1 MKTIEEQIFD
11 KVQNI
16 PDKVALISG
25 DTEITYSQLWD
36 YCLCAAEKLKQDYH
50 LKKGD
55 RVILS
60 AAGNIEFVYAYFGVH
75 IAGGICVPIDP
86 DTNQTRFEYIEKSTT
101 PVCVMGLLHNVKKET
116 IPFTDVVNGTSKA
129 TYIAP
134 EQSQVADILFTTGTT
149 GAPKGV
155 ALSYNNLSAAA
166 RNINAFIGNTS
177 SDVELLALPV
187 SHSFGLGRLRCSLSK
202 GATVV
207 MLGTFANVKKFFK
220 EMARCQVTM
229 FAMVPA
235 SWGFIKKMSGKYI
248 GKFADQLKFIEI
260 GSSFMP
266 VEDKELL
273 MSLLPKTRICM
284 HYGSTEAS
292 RSAFMEF
299 HTYKDNLLS
308 IGKAS
313 PNVEIKIF
321 TSHGTPAALGEEGEV
336 CVKGE
341 HVTCSYWNET
351 PERFASDFYDGY
363 FRTGDCGTMDAEGNI
378 YLKSRIKE
386 MINVGGKKVSPMEVE
401 DILNTIPG
409 IKESACIGIPDPGI
423 VLGEVVKAF
432 IVADD
437 NLSDEEIMQQLRPQ
451 LEVYKLPVEI
461 ERINA
466 IPKTGSGKIQRLSL
480 KKK

>member
-11 KVQNI
+11 QVQNI

-116 IPFTDVVNGTSKA
+116 IPFSDVVNGTSKA

-313 PNVEIKIF
+313 PNEEIKIL
-321 TSHGTPAALGEEGEV
+321 TSQGTPAALGEQGEV

>member
-1 MKTIEEQIFD
+1 MKTIEEQTLD
-11 KVQNI
+11 NVKAS

-25 DTEITYSQLWD
+25 ETEVTYSRLWD
-36 YCLCAAEKLKQDYH
+36 YCLKAAAKLKSEYNVQ
-50 LKKGD
+50 KGD

-60 AAGNIEFVYAYFGVH
+60 AASNIEFVYVYFGVH
-75 IAGGICVPIDP
+75 MAGGICVPIDP
-86 DTNQTRFEYIEKSTT
+86 DTNQTRFNYIEKSTK
-101 PVCVMGLLHNVKKET
+101 PVCVMGTLHNVQRET
-116 IPFTDVVNGTSKA
+116 IQFDDVIEGEAKA
-129 TYIAP
+129 EYYAP
-134 EQSQVADILFTTGTT
+134 ETNQVADILFTTGTT

-155 ALSYNNLSAAA
+155 ALSYANLSAAA
-166 RNINAFIGNTS
+166 LNINTFIQNTKE
-177 SDVELLALPV
+177 DVELLALPV
-187 SHSFGLGRLRCSLSK
+187 SHSFGLGRIRCSLSM

-207 MLGTFANVKKFFK
+207 MLGTFANVKKFFG
-220 EMARCQVTM
+220 EMKRCNVSM

-235 SWGFIKKMSGKYI
+235 SWGFIKKMSGKYV

-266 VEDKELL
+266 IEEKQLLMELL
-273 MSLLPKTRICM
+273 PNTRICM

-308 IGKAS
+308 AGHAS
-313 PNVEIKIF
+313 PNTEIKIF
-321 TSHGTPAALGEEGEV
+321 STEGQLLPLGEEGEA
-336 CVKGE
+336 CVKGA
-341 HVTCSYWNET
+341 HVTCGYWNET

-363 FRTGDCGTMDAEGNI
+363 FRTGDCATMDADGNM

-386 MINVGGKKVSPMEVE
+386 MINVGGKKVTPMEVE

-409 IKESACIGIPDPGI
+409 IKESACIGISDPGN

-432 IVADD
+432 IVVEDT
-437 NLSDEEIMQQLRPQ
+437 LTDEDIMKQMRPQ
-451 LEVYKLPVEI
+451 LEVYKLPVVI
-461 ERINA
+461 ERINS

-480 KKK
+480 KTK

>member
-11 KVQNI
+11 QVQNT

-116 IPFTDVVNGTSKA
+116 IPFSDVVNGTSKA
-129 TYIAP
+129 TYIVP

-187 SHSFGLGRLRCSLSK
+187 SHSFGLGRLRCSLSM

-248 GKFADQLKFIEI
+248 VKFADQLKFIEI

-273 MSLLPKTRICM
+273 MTLLPKTRICM

-321 TSHGTPAALGEEGEV
+321 TSQGTPAALGEEGEV

-386 MINVGGKKVSPMEVE
+386 IINVGGKKVSPMEVE

-437 NLSDEEIMQQLRPQ
+437 NLSDEEIIQQLRPQ

>member
-1 MKTIEEQIFD
+1 
-11 KVQNI
+11 
-16 PDKVALISG
+16 
-25 DTEITYSQLWD
+25 
-36 YCLCAAEKLKQDYH
+36 
-50 LKKGD
+50 
-55 RVILS
+55 
-60 AAGNIEFVYAYFGVH
+60 
-75 IAGGICVPIDP
+75 
-86 DTNQTRFEYIEKSTT
+86 
-101 PVCVMGLLHNVKKET
+101 MGSLHNVKKET
-116 IPFTDVVNGTSKA
+116 LPFTDVVNGTSKA
-129 TYIAP
+129 SYVSP
-134 EQSQVADILFTTGTT
+134 DQSQVADILFTTGTT

-155 ALSYNNLSAAA
+155 ALSYNNLSAAV

-266 VEDKELL
+266 VEDKEQL
-273 MSLLPKTRICM
+273 MSLLPNTRICM

-321 TSHGTPAALGEEGEV
+321 TSKGAPAALGEEGEV

-351 PERFASDFYDGY
+351 PERFASDFYEGY
-363 FRTGDCGTMDAEGNI
+363 FRTGDCGTMDAEGNV

-437 NLSDEEIMQQLRPQ
+437 NLSDEDIMQQLRPQ
-451 LEVYKLPVEI
+451 LEVYKLPIEI
-461 ERINA
+461 ERINV
-466 IPKTGSGKIQRLSL
+466 IPKTTSGKIQRLSL

>member
-11 KVQNI
+11 QVQNI

-116 IPFTDVVNGTSKA
+116 IPFSDVVNGTSKA

-166 RNINAFIGNTS
+166 RNINAYIGNTN

-321 TSHGTPAALGEEGEV
+321 TSQGTPAALGEEGEV

-341 HVTCSYWNET
+341 HVTCSSWNET

>member
-116 IPFTDVVNGTSKA
+116 IPFSDVVNGTSKA

-166 RNINAFIGNTS
+166 RNINAYIGNTN

-321 TSHGTPAALGEEGEV
+321 TSQGTPAALGEEGEV

-351 PERFASDFYDGY
+351 LERFASDFYDGY

>member
-11 KVQNI
+11 QVQNT

-25 DTEITYSQLWD
+25 NTEITYSQLWD

-60 AAGNIEFVYAYFGVH
+60 AAGNIEFVYVYFGVH

-155 ALSYNNLSAAA
+155 ALSYYNLSAAA

-266 VEDKELL
+266 VDDKEQL
-273 MSLLPKTRICM
+273 MSLLPNTRICM

-321 TSHGTPAALGEEGEV
+321 TSQGTPAALGEEGEV

>member
-11 KVQNI
+11 QVQNT

-116 IPFTDVVNGTSKA
+116 IPFSDVVNGTSKA
-129 TYIAP
+129 TYIVP

-187 SHSFGLGRLRCSLSK
+187 SHSFGLGRLRCSLSM

-248 GKFADQLKFIEI
+248 VKFADQLKFIEI

-273 MSLLPKTRICM
+273 MTLLPKTRICM

-321 TSHGTPAALGEEGEV
+321 TSQGTPAALGEEGEV

-437 NLSDEEIMQQLRPQ
+437 NLSDEEIIQQLRPQ

>member
-11 KVQNI
+11 QVQNI

-116 IPFTDVVNGTSKA
+116 IPFSDVVNGTSKA

-321 TSHGTPAALGEEGEV
+321 TSQGTPAALGEEGEV

-351 PERFASDFYDGY
+351 LERFASDFYDGY